1 MKLENGLLDPCEP
14 LLVVGRRQNAFD
26 SDAELLRFAAS
37 ISTNGSDDGVFDVK
51 AFCCLL
57 SR

>member
-1 MKLENGLLDPCEP
+1 MAFPTPVNSIANRKRE
-14 LLVVGRRQNAFD
+14 RNAFD
-26 SDAELLRFAAS
+26 SDAELRLPS
-37 ISTNGSDDGVFDVK
+37 ISPNGSDDGVFDVK